1 MVGSIH
7 KGEGG
12 VMNQG
17 HSDGNMTS
25 DCLWCKGYPKFLQ
38 GGPKCANKAE
48 RIKRISREG
57 KK

>member
-1 MVGSIH
+1 
-7 KGEGG
+7 
-12 VMNQG
+12 MNQG